1 MRSTIKLLGATS
13 LVVGNMVGAGIYF
26 LPVSLASFGILSV
39 VGWVVTTFGALALA
53 LTFCRLVRNN
63 PEVGGPYAYARKA
76 FGNLAGFQMAWGYW
90 TSCLISNAALSVA
103 CVSYLSVFIEEISQN
118 RIASCGT
125 AIGLIWLATAIN
137 AWGIRRASFF
147 QVLLTILKLSPLLLV
162 GVGGLFF
169 FDSANLAPAV
179 EHRSHVFASVNQAM
193 LLTLFAFLGLES
205 ATIPAHQVENP
216 AETIP
221 RATVLGT
228 VISSILY
235 VMVTISVIGLV
246 GQTALAQ
253 SKAPIADAAHILL
266 GAGAAPI
273 AAIGALISA
282 FGCLLGLVML
292 QGQMPY
298 AMALD
303 GLMPRAFA
311 RLSVHDVPVFGTAVS
326 SVLISIMLFMNYVD
340 SLANQFTALVT
351 LSTFIM
357 LLPYGF
363 CVVADILSRFKQ
375 TRSRDANFYFSLT
388 LPMFALAFTIWL
400 LFNSGMESTLLGV
413 GFFGIGFIVYRA
425 FIRRGLQ
432 RPAQPT
438 AGETPS

>member
-1 MRSTIKLLGATS
+1 
-13 LVVGNMVGAGIYF
+13 
-26 LPVSLASFGILSV
+26 
-39 VGWVVTTFGALALA
+39 
-53 LTFCRLVRNN
+53 
-63 PEVGGPYAYARKA
+63 
-76 FGNLAGFQMAWGYW
+76 
-90 TSCLISNAALSVA
+90 
-103 CVSYLSVFIEEISQN
+103 
-118 RIASCGT
+118 
-125 AIGLIWLATAIN
+125 
-137 AWGIRRASFF
+137 
-147 QVLLTILKLSPLLLV
+147 
-162 GVGGLFF
+162 
-169 FDSANLAPAV
+169 
-179 EHRSHVFASVNQAM
+179 M

-205 ATIPAHQVENP
+205 ATIPAHHVENP
-216 AETIP
+216 ADTIP

-228 VISSILY
+228 LISSILY

-303 GLMPRAFA
+303 SLMPRAFA

-340 SLANQFTALVT
+340 SLATQFAALVT
-351 LSTFIM
+351 LSIFIM

-400 LFNSGMESTLLGV
+400 LFNSGMKSTLLGV

-432 RPAQPT
+432 RPVQPT
-438 AGETPS
+438 AGRTPS